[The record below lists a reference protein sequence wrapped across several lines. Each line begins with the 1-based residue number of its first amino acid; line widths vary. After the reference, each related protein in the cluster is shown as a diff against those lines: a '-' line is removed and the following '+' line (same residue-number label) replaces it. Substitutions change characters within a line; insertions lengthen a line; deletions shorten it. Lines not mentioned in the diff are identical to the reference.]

1 MKKQIN
7 FTIKAHAL
15 RGVFY
20 LLLLL
25 AICVIPFALGQ
36 RNTKLSGIPLSQ
48 SHPHHKAQARTSV
61 HAAAPLRRL
70 PVRTTE
76 GGCTAVEFTNPAPI
90 ALPDIAPAI
99 PYPSEIEVAGVVGT
113 VTKVTVTI
121 NGLSHTNP
129 GSLDF
134 LLVGPG
140 DQNAIIWSDAG
151 NLFDVSNI
159 TVTLDD
165 DSPMPLPDNERIVS
179 ASYRPTNYSF
189 GLPDTWPPPAPT
201 PSGGS
206 ALSVFNG
213 TDPNGTWS
221 LYLVDD
227 EFADCGAIFSGWTLS
242 ITAGCTPTPTP
253 TCSPGTQQWGFE
265 APLPYA
271 ATGAFA
277 VSDGTFV
284 YVGGGYDA
292 IDARNDL
299 SRYDPVTNSYEP
311 LAPSPDGHFLSQA
324 VLLNGKIYNIGGNR
338 LNGITST
345 TRVYD
350 IATNTW
356 STGADMP
363 VPKASMATALWNG
376 KIYVA
381 GGGNGV
387 KITETLYAYD
397 IAANTWTQ
405 LASMPQAVFVP
416 GFGVIDGKLYVAS
429 GSIGAVELTNALQ
442 IYDIATDTWSMGANV
457 PLPVT
462 GPGSAV
468 LDGKLYL
475 FGGGFT
481 PTAVTQIYDPATD
494 SWSTGPNLIVPRLW
508 FYAAPVGNSSIVA
521 PGGDSPFGFPT
532 NYNEQ
537 LTGGHCGNPT
547 PTPTPTAT
555 PGACQFRVLIV
566 YADDIGQP
574 TQLQSDILAEPNVA
588 AVDLFDGQFGTPTL
602 GELQQY
608 DIVVPYS
615 NFPFLDPDNLGNNLA
630 DYVDGGGVVV
640 QSGFSFYGPG
650 EPVGINGR
658 WISDGYNPYDYST
671 DFISCTFFGLGTFDA
686 GHPLM
691 SGVTTLYSTFA
702 NIVSP
707 ATGATDVAK
716 MDIGNSLVAF
726 RPVSGGHTTVG
737 ATAYIGIDAAQ
748 SADWGRVI
756 VNAGNW
762 LRVCGGTPT
771 PTPTATP
778 TPSPTSTPTPTPSA
792 TATPTATS
800 TPTVTPTV
808 TPTPSSTPRHT
819 PTPRPRPTP
828 RSRPTPP

>member
-48 SHPHHKAQARTSV
+48 SHLYHEAQARTSV
-61 HAAAPLRRL
+61 DAAPPARL
-70 PVRTTE
+70 AVRTTE
-76 GGCTAVEFTNPAPI
+76 GGCTAVDYTNPAPI
-90 ALPDIAPAI
+90 AIPDVTPAI
-99 PYPSEIEVAGVVGT
+99 PYPSDIEVSGVVGT
-113 VTKVTVTI
+113 ITKVTVTI
-121 NGLSHTNP
+121 NGLSHTDP
-129 GSLDF
+129 GDLDF

-140 DQNAIIWSDAG
+140 GQNAIIWSDAG
-151 NLFDVSNI
+151 GLRDASNV

-165 DSPMPLPDNERIVS
+165 DSPNPLPADGPVVS
-179 ASYRPTNYSF
+179 GTYQPANYNF
-189 GLPDTWPPPAPT
+189 PPPDTWPSPAPV
-201 PSGGS
+201 PLGGS
-206 ALSVFNG
+206 ALSIFNG

-227 EFADCGAIFSGWTLS
+227 SFADCGAIFSGWTLS
-242 ITAGCTPTPTP
+242 ITSNCTPTPTP

-345 TRVYD
+345 TRIYD
-350 IATNTW
+350 IAANTW

-387 KITETLYAYD
+387 KITDTLYAYD

-457 PLPVT
+457 PLQVT

-481 PTAVTQIYDPATD
+481 PTAVTQIYDPATN
-494 SWSTGPNLIVPRLW
+494 SWSTGPNMIVPRLW
-508 FYAAPVGNSSIVA
+508 FYGAAVGDSGIVA
-521 PGGDSPFGFPT
+521 LGGDNPFGIPI
-532 NYNEQ
+532 NQSEE
-537 LTGGHCGNPT
+537 LTGGHCGT

-555 PGACQFRVLIV
+555 PGPCQFRVLIL
-566 YADDIGQP
+566 YAEFIGQP
-574 TQLQSDILAEPNVA
+574 TQLQSEILTQPNVA
-588 AVDLFDGQFGTPTL
+588 AVDFFDATGGTPTL
-602 GELQQY
+602 GQLQQY

-615 NFPFLDPDNLGNNLA
+615 NFEFLDPDTLGNNLA
-630 DYVDGGGVVV
+630 DYVDGGGIVV

-650 EPVGINGR
+650 QPPGINGR
-658 WISDGYNPYDYST
+658 WITDGYNPYDYST
-671 DFISCTFFGLGTFDA
+671 NFIVCELFALGNFNA

-691 SGVTTLYSTFA
+691 AGVTTLYSNFA

-707 ATGATDVAK
+707 AAGATEVAQ
-716 MDIGNSLVAF
+716 MDTGNSLVAF
-726 RPVSGGHTTVG
+726 RPVSDGHTTVG
-737 ATAYIGIDAAQ
+737 VTAYIGIDAAQ
-748 SADWGRVI
+748 SGDWGRVI

-762 LRVCGGTPT
+762 LRVCGGSPT

-778 TPSPTSTPTPTPSA
+778 TVTATPTSTPTPTA
-792 TATPTATS
+792 TTTP
-800 TPTVTPTV
+800 TPTV
-808 TPTPSSTPRHT
+808 TPTPTATPRPT

-828 RSRPTPP
+828 LPRPTPPRS